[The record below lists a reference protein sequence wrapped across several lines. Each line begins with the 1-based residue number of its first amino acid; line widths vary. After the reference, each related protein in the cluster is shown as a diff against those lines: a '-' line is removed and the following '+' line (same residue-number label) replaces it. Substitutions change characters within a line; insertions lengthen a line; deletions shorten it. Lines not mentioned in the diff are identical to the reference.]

1 MGIKLKKLDKL
12 LIIKILV
19 FIIAVICFASSITL
33 VIDLKKSFHGE
44 KIYISTLHEN
54 NYYESKMLGDDITN
68 SIGLMDKY
76 LPDKGSAMVGNAGK
90 LGYMIEKLHK
100 GLKYHYL
107 NLDMNYI
114 PDTGVST
121 RDGFKTFPAYILC
134 DEELGTIEVFPKE
147 LENNSYYTDIIKYNA
162 KQSPGRKQLY
172 LAFTDEFLNP
182 RIEIWKEQKNIL
194 TMNAYIILSALVI
207 LLIAFVFLV
216 IFSGRKS
223 SKNKDIHM
231 CAFNKIYN
239 DINLLLCIGIV
250 RIWYEFTWYIYHSEY
265 YCWELLFA
273 ETFVFGIIGLS
284 LLLSIVKHIKNK
296 TFIKHTLIY
305 TIINKLRILVKEI
318 KNQGVIGKK
327 TTYIIVG
334 YSIVLLST
342 FFIFP
347 VTICIALWL
356 VLKKTRD
363 YNDIKKVVNKI
374 ENGNYNCRIE
384 IASGGEL
391 RELAESINCINDGLK
406 KAIDNKLKSERLKTD
421 LISNVSHDIR
431 TPLTSIITYVD
442 LLKQEK
448 DSDKSKKYIGII
460 DNKSQRLK
468 KLTDDLFELSK
479 ASSGNIKVNYD
490 KIDVVSLITQALG
503 ELHEKIEDMGYD
515 FRVNY
520 PKNNLYVKA
529 DGLLL
534 WRVVENLLN
543 NIIKYA
549 SKGSR
554 VYIDMYNKENI
565 INIVF
570 KNISA
575 NELNIPIDEL
585 LERFTRGDNS
595 RSSEGSG
602 LGLAIA
608 KSLTELQ
615 RGEFLIDID
624 GDLFKA
630 TIQIPEFID
639 ESKPNVKL

>member
-12 LIIKILV
+12 LIIKIVV

-68 SIGLMDKY
+68 IIELMNEYVGDTC
-76 LPDKGSAMVGNAGK
+76 SALDGDGNILRTK
-90 LGYMIEKLHK
+90 LNKLYK
-100 GLKYHYL
+100 DVRYNYL
-107 NLDMNYI
+107 NAIIHNPSDQIYASRRDAFKNY
-114 PDTGVST
+114 
-121 RDGFKTFPAYILC
+121 PAYILC
-134 DEELGTIEVFPKE
+134 DDELGIEVHPKE
-147 LENNSYYTDIIKYNA
+147 LENNSYYIDIIKLSA
-162 KQSPGRKQLY
+162 RKPPTEKYIY
-172 LAFTDEFLNP
+172 LAFTDEFLHP
-182 RIEIWKEQKNIL
+182 RIEIWKEQKSIL
-194 TMNAYIILSALVI
+194 TMNAYIILSVLVI

-265 YCWELLFA
+265 YCWALMFA
-273 ETFVFGIIGLS
+273 ETFVFGIIGLL

-296 TFIKHTLIY
+296 TFIRHTLIY

-342 FFIFP
+342 FFVFP

-374 ENGNYNCRIE
+374 KNGNYNCRIE

-406 KAIDNKLKSERLKTD
+406 KAVDNKLKSERLKTD

-479 ASSGNIKVNYD
+479 ASSGNIKVNFD

-520 PKNNLYVKA
+520 PQNNLYVKA

-549 SKGSR
+549 SKDSR

-575 NELNIPIDEL
+575 NELNIPVDEL

-615 RGEFLIDID
+615 GGEFLIDID

-639 ESKPNVKL
+639 ESKPNVK